1 MLRLNFPEAS
11 NTLPPA
17 MNAGLESIAV
27 GPRPISLREMMRR
40 AVRSANQ
47 LNNSQSS
54 DQPSS
59 QQPPNNPYVNVQE
72 EPIPTHSWPPES
84 FEVTSGD
91 EDSLMGL
98 GGSSGANN
106 KTNGT
111 TCNVGSTLVVDPV
124 ERRANAMQIL
134 HTLLYETTFL
144 HPHLVELLCAK

>member
-1 MLRLNFPEAS
+1 
-11 NTLPPA
+11 

-54 DQPSS
+54 DQPAS
-59 QQPPNNPYVNVQE
+59 QQQQHAYGGVQE

-98 GGSSGANN
+98 GGTSGANN
-106 KTNGT
+106 KTNGGAG
-111 TCNVGSTLVVDPV
+111 NVGSTLVVDPA

>member
-1 MLRLNFPEAS
+1 
-11 NTLPPA
+11 

-47 LNNSQSS
+47 LNNYQSS

-59 QQPPNNPYVNVQE
+59 QQQPQQQQQQQQHTYGGVQE

-98 GGSSGANN
+98 GGTSGANN
-106 KTNGT
+106 KANGGVG
-111 TCNVGSTLVVDPV
+111 NVGSTLVVDPA

-134 HTLLYETTFL
+134 HTLLYETPFL
-144 HPHLVELLCAK
+144 HPYLVELLCAK

>member
-1 MLRLNFPEAS
+1 MFRLNFPEAS
-11 NTLPPA
+11 SSLPPA
-17 MNAGLESIAV
+17 MNAGLESISV

-47 LNNSQSS
+47 LNNSQSA
-54 DQPSS
+54 DQASS
-59 QQPPNNPYVNVQE
+59 QQQQHTYANVQD

-98 GGSSGANN
+98 GGSANANN
-106 KTNGT
+106 KANGIAS
-111 TCNVGSTLVVDPV
+111 NISSTLIVDPT
-124 ERRANAMQIL
+124 ERRSNAMQIL